1 MGLPGVI
8 ATPLPA
14 NQREQFET
22 MPRPQYYKTPTK
34 FQVSPAQVSKTCQY
48 CQNEFWITR
57 SCAEGV
63 MYCNGNCRE
72 NAKRSK
78 MAFKRASEMSQLA
91 DDAKK
96 ISTLIIDNRPIRQPI
111 NVLTPQYTSMLRGK
125 IASIVHDHLLVAEK
139 VLTGEIVWS
148 NAQIS
153 LFKTLMSKVVPDVSA
168 TYHQH
173 EMNSRS
179 TESMTRDE
187 LEALASQQ
195 AAGVTIEG
203 NKSPEG
209 SPEDLDDASG
219 VRPGHVRPGPTIHYT
234 RQKAAY
240 AYGPPGED
248 HDPEDP

>member
-1 MGLPGVI
+1 
-8 ATPLPA
+8 
-14 NQREQFET
+14 
-22 MPRPQYYKTPTK
+22 MPRPLYYQAPTK
-34 FQVSPAQVSKTCQY
+34 IQVSPAQISRQCGFCK
-48 CQNEFWITR
+48 NEFWITK
-57 SCAEGV
+57 SYSKGV
-63 MYCNGNCRE
+63 LYCGANCRQ
-72 NAKRSK
+72 NAKRQK
-78 MAFKRASEMSQLA
+78 MAFKRATEISQLA

-96 ISTLIIDNRPIRQPI
+96 ISTLIIDNRPIAQPI

-153 LFKTLMSKVVPDVSA
+153 LFKTLMAKVVPDVSA
-168 TYHQH
+168 TFHQH
-173 EMNSRS
+173 EMNARDAS
-179 TESMTRDE
+179 TMSRDE

-203 NKSPEG
+203 NKPPEVSSP
-209 SPEDLDDASG
+209 DLDDPSG
-219 VRPGHVRPGPTIHYT
+219 VRPGHVRPGPTIYYS

-240 AYGPPGED
+240 AYGSPGPD